1 MQQKYALSDA
11 LLSALSRHVNAAL
24 GAGLLARSP
33 DKVMRLLPEGASG
46 MNASRVT

>member
-24 GAGLLARSP
+24 GAGLLASNEVAARRCLR
-33 DKVMRLLPEGASG
+33 DECIQGDL
-46 MNASRVT
+46 TI